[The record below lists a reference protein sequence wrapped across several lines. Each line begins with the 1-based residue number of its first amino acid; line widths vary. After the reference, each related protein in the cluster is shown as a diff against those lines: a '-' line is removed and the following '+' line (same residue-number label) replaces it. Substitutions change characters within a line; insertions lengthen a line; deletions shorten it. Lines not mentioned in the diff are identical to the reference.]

1 MTGQASDAV
10 AAASSVQFRRRQCD
24 GWTVLSAA
32 GDLDAAGTCE
42 LKRELDLALAD
53 GLLVIVDIT
62 HARLIDDSAGE
73 LLAGMGNLLHAF
85 GGRLS
90 TISAG

>member
-1 MTGQASDAV
+1 VTGEAFDAV
-10 AAASSVQFRRRQCD
+10 AAASTVRFRRRQCD
-24 GWTVLSAA
+24 GWTVLSAT
-32 GDLDAAGTCE
+32 GDLDAAGTSE

-62 HARLIDDSAGE
+62 HARLVDDSASE
-73 LLAGMGNLLHAF
+73 LLAGMGNLLQAF